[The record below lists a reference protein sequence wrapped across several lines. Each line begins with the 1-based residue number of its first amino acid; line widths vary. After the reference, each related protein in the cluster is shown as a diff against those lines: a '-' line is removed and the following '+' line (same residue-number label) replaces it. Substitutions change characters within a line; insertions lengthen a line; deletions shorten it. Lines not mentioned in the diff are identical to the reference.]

1 MKKNLVSI
9 IMSCYNGEKYLNEAI
24 ESVINQSYANWELIF
39 WDNFSSDNSAKIT
52 KKFNDNRIKYF
63 RSTKKTNL
71 AIARNNAIKKSNGEF
86 ICFLDTDDFWL
97 RNKLKEQI
105 NILKKNSLISVT
117 FCNYFIQDE
126 RSNILKKYIK
136 FQSVDLSKIKGL
148 IFYQLLDGYVE
159 GNPLIGP
166 LSVMIRKKILDKKI
180 FDVKLHVFADFDLF
194 LKLSENNNF
203 QGTNNTLAV
212 YRLHQTNESFRSLEN
227 YNAEYYLWFNKI
239 KNNPIYN
246 NYYNYQNI
254 LDQIYFQKF
263 IIYSF
268 AGKFYKMYKIFP
280 NIKNYK
286 KKIKLLI
293 IALLPSF
300 FIKTLYRR

>member
-1 MKKNLVSI
+1 
-9 IMSCYNGEKYLNEAI
+9 MSCYNGEKYLNEAI

-52 KKFNDNRIKYF
+52 KKFNDNRIMYF

-86 ICFLDTDDFWL
+86 ICFLDTDDLWL

-126 RSNILKKYIK
+126 RSNIIKKYIK

-159 GNPLIGP
+159 GNPLMGP

-194 LKLSENNNF
+194 LKLSENKNF
-203 QGTNNTLAV
+203 QGTNSALAV
-212 YRLHQTNESFRSLEN
+212 YRLHQTNESLRSLEN
-227 YNAEYYLWFNKI
+227 YNAEYHFWFNKI

-246 NYYNYQNI
+246 NYHNYQNI

-268 AGKFYKMYKIFP
+268 AGKFYEMYKILP

-293 IALLPSF
+293 IALLPNF
-300 FIKTLYRR
+300 FKKTLYRR